1 MSKNYVGVN
10 DIEYPIVDDPL
21 AGEDDSNKIEQS
33 KDCLYGNLIYA
44 LRHAKT
50 EEHLHTNN
58 FECPNKDMLK
68 ELKSIKK
75 LIEYDR
81 QNALFD
87 NKLHLIND
95 VLIPYGF
102 FLRVYVIQKKFWF
115 LNLGDQVKLKQKAEL
130 ISCVSNQ
137 FNGMY
142 MLHVLWIKIAG
153 GKITSRRSVW
163 LRC

>member
-1 MSKNYVGVN
+1 MHTFLHSLLMAIKDNEKINPFLPMSKNYVGVN
-10 DIEYPIVDDPL
+10 DIKYPIVDDPL

-50 EEHLHTNN
+50 GEHLHTNN
-58 FECPNKDMLK
+58 FECLNKDMLK
-68 ELKSIKK
+68 ELKGIKK

-102 FLRVYVIQKKFWF
+102 FPKVYIIQKKF
-115 LNLGDQVKLKQKAEL
+115 
-130 ISCVSNQ
+130 
-137 FNGMY
+137 
-142 MLHVLWIKIAG
+142 
-153 GKITSRRSVW
+153 
-163 LRC
+163 